1 MTEAESIYTVL
12 TYFAGSI
19 FPFVGAGCGLVALW
33 SLVGFVRGI
42 SADLRGKSHTP

>member
-1 MTEAESIYTVL
+1 MTETQPLYAVL
-12 TYFAGSI
+12 TYFAGFV

-42 SADLRGKSHTP
+42 FADLRGSGRKA